1 MNSLKKAARAWAVM
15 SAAFLLLAAA
25 TRPAF
30 ALDGMDID
38 TLISALPAGW
48 ANGITGVFVVL
59 YAVAQLRALM
69 PPALTSRIPLVV
81 MKMLDFVAANW
92 RHARNADALKKE
104 AASAAQANGRS
115 DADYRTMV
123 ETAKNKGELRSG
135 SRIESAGDNPGAV
148 RPGSKSA

>member
-1 MNSLKKAARAWAVM
+1 MNSLKKVARAWAVM
-15 SAAFLLLAAA
+15 SAVFLVLVVAS
-25 TRPAF
+25 RPAY
-30 ALDGMDID
+30 ALDSLDID
-38 TLISALPAGW
+38 ALINVLPAGW
-48 ANGITGVFVVL
+48 ASGVTGIFVVL

-69 PPALTSRIPLVV
+69 PPALTSRIPGVV
-81 MKMLDFVAANW
+81 MKVLDFVAANW

-104 AASAAQANGRS
+104 AASAAQALGRS

-123 ETAKNKGELRSG
+123 ETAKNNGEMRSG